1 MMQDVELGEAPILT
15 KIAVPTTVAD
25 SLHRRFAAA
34 FHGLTSVALLTAGD
48 ADEDAELRKVWEC
61 VQMALSGQRQH

>member
-1 MMQDVELGEAPILT
+1 MQDVELGEAPILT

-48 ADEDAELRKVWEC
+48 ADEDAELRKVREC
-61 VQMALSGQRQH
+61 VQVAL